1 MISKGDDF
9 PIHQLPTP
17 VAEVGT
23 ERNFYDRYFFNGY
36 SEDGSIFFGAAFCVY
51 PNLNIK
57 DASFILV
64 LDAVQHNFRYSDLLN
79 QERMEIEVGCFK
91 IEIIEPLK
99 KLKITVD
106 DKDKEIQVDIL
117 FTGRFEPMEEPRMT
131 IKNGPRTYMDSTRMT
146 QHGQWHGEI
155 KYKDTSI
162 NLSNENYLGT
172 RDRSW
177 GIRPVGAQDTQIV
190 PPLKLP
196 QFYWLW
202 APANFLDQSSH
213 LYFVDDGDGYATN
226 IHCVQQGNDQT
237 TKLYDLQKEI
247 EYKKGSRRITKAKFS
262 ASKKDGTEV
271 TWTLTPKYH
280 IFMCGLGYMHP
291 DWGHGQFHGENQSLH
306 DFYDLNIDPHDPPF
320 LHIQAICDFEMKE
333 NESTKNGIGALEQLL
348 IGPHLPSGFD
358 GLLDGSKD
366 V

>member
-9 PIHQLPTP
+9 PIHQLPAP

-64 LDAVQHNFRYSDLLN
+64 FDQVQHNFRYSGLLN
-79 QERMEIEVGCFK
+79 QERMETEVGCFK
-91 IEIIEPLK
+91 IEIVEPLK
-99 KLKITVD
+99 KIKITLD
-106 DKDKEIQVDIL
+106 DKEKEIQVDIL

-131 IKNGPRTYMDSTRMT
+131 IKNGPRIYMDSTRMT
-146 QHGQWHGEI
+146 QHGQWKGEI
-155 KYKDTSI
+155 KFKDTSI

-213 LYFVDDGDGYATN
+213 LYFVDDGDGYATDS
-226 IHCVQQGNDQT
+226 HCVQQGSDQS
-237 TKLYDLQKEI
+237 TKLYDLKKEI
-247 EYKKGSRRITKAKFS
+247 EYKTGSRRITKAKFS
-262 ASKKDGTEV
+262 ASKKDGTKV
-271 TWTLTPKYH
+271 IWTLTPKYH

-291 DWGHGQFHGENQSLH
+291 DWGHGQFQGENQSLY
-306 DFYDLNIDPHDPPF
+306 DFYDLNDDPHDPPF

-333 NESTKNGIGALEQLL
+333 NDSIKNGIGALEQLL
-348 IGPHLPSGFD
+348 IGPHFPSSFE